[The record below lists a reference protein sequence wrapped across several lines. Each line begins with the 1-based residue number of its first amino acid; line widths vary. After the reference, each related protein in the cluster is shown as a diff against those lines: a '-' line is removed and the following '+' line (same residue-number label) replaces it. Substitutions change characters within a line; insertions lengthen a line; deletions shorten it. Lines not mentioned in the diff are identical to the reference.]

1 MGTRVYSFS
10 FKLKNTQANT
20 DQKEAQLASTMYLPR
35 FIALFLA
42 ASQLAASDEA
52 RGSFDV
58 SACGAA
64 GANHS
69 WSGRRSAPNT
79 HLTIAESCRSGKP
92 DPYGS
97 MEHGI
102 GVLDVLWG
110 EAVPPGGEL
119 RGTDGLAAEIR
130 FDAPAGTRIS
140 RAVIAREVGHAY
152 DAWTSYGRVDGVDQ
166 PSESCQP
173 TIDEVICR
181 RTGSIEFGVLDAG
194 SMSYGV
200 RCLTARPEC
209 RVGATLHHAWALV
222 LEARV
227 TLEDLEAPVVSGVEG
242 VGLADGGWHRSGGSL
257 FFSASDNTG
266 VRERR
271 VVEGSVVRGVAQAP
285 SAAAGG
291 CAGTG
296 GVAYTYT
303 EPCAGTRGINGRQAV
318 SISSPC
324 SWGDGQHTLRGAATD
339 TGGGTSY
346 TAPVVVRVDCSA
358 PVVSVTAGSNGEAL
372 AGSELAPVVQAAD
385 AASGVSATTVEV
397 EIDGA
402 TWQPYGGPTP
412 VAEGRTYR
420 FRARASDLAGNVGPW
435 VYSTIVRGV
444 TAPPIDSGT
453 APPATDDTP
462 KPSALEVQRPS
473 APRSGAEQP
482 PAPPTAG
489 ASEAPGP
496 PAPAPVDQLARK
508 PRDAGLRVLSTK
520 ATRRS
525 LRLSGTVTPA
535 YTGVV
540 TVRLTA
546 GGRSVT
552 KRARVRRGRWA
563 VTIERPARGRAH
575 LSLATTAGAFAPAR
589 VRLTLR

>member
-1 MGTRVYSFS
+1 MTNGF
-10 FKLKNTQANT
+10 
-20 DQKEAQLASTMYLPR
+20 
-35 FIALFLA
+35 
-42 ASQLAASDEA
+42 
-52 RGSFDV
+52 
-58 SACGAA
+58 
-64 GANHS
+64 
-69 WSGRRSAPNT
+69 
-79 HLTIAESCRSGKP
+79 
-92 DPYGS
+92 
-97 MEHGI
+97 

-110 EAVPPGGEL
+110 GDVPPGGEL
-119 RGTDGLAAEIR
+119 RGADGAFAEVR
-130 FDAPAGTRIS
+130 FNASPGT
-140 RAVIAREVGHAY
+140 AIAEATVHRHLGHRF
-152 DAWTSYGRVDGVDQ
+152 DAWTSYGRTDGHDL
-166 PSESCQP
+166 PGESCVLG
-173 TIDEVICR
+173 IDDILCQRSGDVRFSGLHNQWI
-181 RTGSIEFGVLDAG
+181 
-194 SMSYGV
+194 SYGV
-200 RCLTARPEC
+200 RCATSEWLEC
-209 RVGATLHHAWALV
+209 EVGATLHDAWALV

-318 SISSPC
+318 TISSPC
-324 SWGDGQHTLRGAATD
+324 SWGDGQHTLRGAAID

-453 APPATDDTP
+453 APSATDDTP

-482 PAPPTAG
+482 PVPPTAG